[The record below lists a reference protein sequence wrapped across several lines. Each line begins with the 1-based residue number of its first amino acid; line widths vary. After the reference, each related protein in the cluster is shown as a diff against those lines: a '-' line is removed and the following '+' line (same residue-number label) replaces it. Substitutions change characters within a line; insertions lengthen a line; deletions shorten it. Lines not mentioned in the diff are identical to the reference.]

1 MMEYLEEWQ
10 SEVAKEV
17 GKWAGGLLRSCRLRS
32 DRPGWSKPWRLLE
45 VLRWS
50 VWSWRLDKLL
60 LLGRTGNTSSWGGQL
75 GEVGERINVNG
86 IGSLL
91 SLISYINTFLWG
103 NQVDKLITVLTN
115 NHRSKRKRWIRNSI
129 KEHKIHCCTKKVIG
143 SIFNNTW
150 NDRQHRA
157 MLHHHCIYYW
167 EQLNMLHHG
176 TLVDPQWWY
185 QCYFQH
191 W

>member
-50 VWSWRLDKLL
+50 VWSGRLDKLL
-60 LLGRTGNTSSWGGQL
+60 LLGRAGNTSSWGGQL
-75 GEVGERINVNG
+75 REVGERINVNG

-129 KEHKIHCCTKKVIG
+129 KGHKIHCCTKKWLDQFSTIPEMTGNIV
-143 SIFNNTW
+143 
-150 NDRQHRA
+150 
-157 MLHHHCIYYW
+157 
-167 EQLNMLHHG
+167 
-176 TLVDPQWWY
+176 P
-185 QCYFQH
+185 CYTIIVFIIENS
-191 W
+191 